1 MKSSNHKLL
10 NDAYTLHLIITILL
24 ALGGFVTGIA
34 YAIIQENG
42 WLLLA
47 IWLGTF
53 VVVVWATFWDGCFWT
68 CWTTLRR

>member
-47 IWLGTF
+47 ILAGNVCRSKFGLRFGTAVF
-53 VVVVWATFWDGCFWT
+53 GHAG
-68 CWTTLRR
+68 RH